1 MRGKYCAAAVLI
13 VLIAAGCNHYGALN
27 KDYGNS
33 YNAATYGQILNPG
46 ASKNLKPVTGLPNT
60 AADATMK
67 KYADSFTSDRA
78 LGRLPAGP
86 IGLLMTP
93 LSLGAEKMFMENNR
107 KKAPRPWSSCL
118 YYLCCLPCFF

>member
-46 ASKNLKPVTGLPNT
+46 ASKNLKPVTGLPGPV
-60 AADATMK
+60 ADATMK
-67 KYADSFTSDRA
+67 NYAGSFAPDGAGQQQAPSA
-78 LGRLPAGP
+78 LM
-86 IGLLMTP
+86 MTP
-93 LSLGAEKMFMENNR
+93 LSLGAGKDVYG
-107 KKAPRPWSSCL
+107 K
-118 YYLCCLPCFF
+118 